1 MSQRVLV
8 AGATGRLGRE
18 LVRHLKAQG
27 YYVRALARDEARLQ
41 RFCPLA
47 DERLVVDVVK
57 TEDLSWTCEGM
68 DHVVSCVGASVI
80 PSLRQGRKSFTE
92 IDIQANLRLMEAAS
106 KNGVRRFVYLAV
118 FTDGRLQEND
128 FVRGHE
134 EVVKH
139 LRTSGLEYAVVR
151 PTGFFAP
158 LVKIMSD
165 PSWGLIPE
173 HRKGQARTNPIHEAD
188 LAAFCVEVLQSEER
202 RGEYSV
208 GGPEVL
214 TRRQIAELVWRE
226 NRNNHKGVRVPVT
239 SLRAASFLLRPFNR
253 RVSQL
258 MYFIAEV
265 LSDDY
270 VAPTYGT
277 RTFSHYLQTEAAI
290 PGSGRSA
297 D

>member
-1 MSQRVLV
+1 MAERVLV

-18 LVRHLKAQG
+18 LVRQLKAQG
-27 YYVRALARDEARLQ
+27 YYVRALARDKARLE

-47 DERLVVDVVK
+47 DERVAVDVVQ
-57 TEDLSWTCEGM
+57 TEDLSGTCEGM
-68 DHVVSCVGASVI
+68 DHVISCVGASVI
-80 PSLRQGRKSFTE
+80 PSLRQGRRSFTE
-92 IDIQANLRLMEAAS
+92 IDLLANLRLLKAAEAH
-106 KNGVRRFVYLAV
+106 GLRRFVYLAV

-139 LRTSGLEYAVVR
+139 LRASGLEYAVVR

-173 HRKGQARTNPIHEAD
+173 HRRGQARTNPIHEAD
-188 LAAFCVEVLQSEER
+188 LAAFCIEALQSEER

-208 GGPEVL
+208 GGPEIM

-226 NRNNHKGVRVPVT
+226 NRVSHKGVRVPVI
-239 SLRAASFLLRPFNR
+239 SLRAASFLLRPINR

-277 RTFSHYLQTEAAI
+277 RTFSHYLRTEAAI